1 MFQATRGH
9 GLDTVG
15 YPDHKSAT
23 RQDPGPLA
31 FELSGLSKVY
41 HRGKGT
47 EVRAVDDLSLSVP
60 VGQVVGL
67 LGPNGAGKTT
77 TIKMMC
83 GLVTPT
89 SGRVQLHGY
98 DIARERPMAVRQVGA
113 VLEGARNVYW
123 SLSAWQNLL
132 YFGRLKGLS
141 RRLIVPRAESLLRSL
156 DLWERRHQAVG
167 GFSRGMQQKV
177 AIASAL
183 VTDPP
188 ILLLDE
194 PTIGLDVQTARTVKE
209 WIARLAHEQGKTIVL
224 TTHQLVLAQELSDR
238 IAIIH
243 QGRLLTDLP
252 VRALLDRFRQDL
264 YEIRLGG
271 SLAPSTATFLDGFS
285 VTSSADGESS
295 LRGPLPDQDR
305 LYDLLETLRTLH
317 LPLIAVEP
325 VEPTLEDVFVQIL
338 KEG

>member
-1 MFQATRGH
+1 MFPITRND
-9 GLDTVG
+9 GLGTALQSDQQ
-15 YPDHKSAT
+15 SAT
-23 RQDPGPLA
+23 GPDARPPA
-31 FELSGLSKVY
+31 FELTGLSKVY

-47 EVRAVDDLSLSVP
+47 AVRAVDDLSLSAP
-60 VGQVVGL
+60 AGQVVGL

-83 GLVTPT
+83 GLVAPT

-98 DIARERPMAVRQVGA
+98 DVAKERPMAVRQVGA

-141 RRLIVPRAESLLRSL
+141 RRLIAPRAESLLRSL

-167 GFSRGMQQKV
+167 SYSRGMQQKV
-177 AIASAL
+177 AIAAAL
-183 VTDPP
+183 ITDPP

-194 PTIGLDVQTARTVKE
+194 PTLGLDVQMARTVKD
-209 WIARLAHEQGKTIVL
+209 WIARLAHEQGKTVVL
-224 TTHQLVLAQELSDR
+224 TTHQLALAQELSDR
-238 IAIIH
+238 IAIID

-252 VRALLDRFRQDL
+252 VRALLDRFRQDT
-264 YEIRLGG
+264 YEIRLG
-271 SLAPSTATFLDGFS
+271 SPLDSAAAPWLDGFS
-285 VTSSADGESS
+285 ITSEDGKTRI
-295 LRGPLPDQDR
+295 RGPIPDQEK
-305 LYDLLETLRTLH
+305 LYDLLTHIRAQN

-325 VEPTLEDVFVQIL
+325 VEPNLEDVFVQIL
-338 KEG
+338 GKG

>member
-1 MFQATRGH
+1 MFQTTKGE
-9 GLDTVG
+9 GLGTARP
-15 YPDHKSAT
+15 PDHESAG
-23 RQDPGPLA
+23 RPDRRPLA
-31 FELSGLSKVY
+31 FELTALSKVY
-41 HRGKGT
+41 QRGKGT
-47 EVRAVDDLSLSVP
+47 VVRAVVDLNLAVP

-98 DIARERPMAVRQVGA
+98 DVARERPMAVRQVGA

-132 YFGRLKGLS
+132 YFGRLKGLP
-141 RRLIVPRAESLLRSL
+141 RRQIVPRAESLLHSL

-177 AIASAL
+177 AIAAAL
-183 VTDPP
+183 ITNPP

-194 PTIGLDVQTARTVKE
+194 PTLGLDVQTARTVKD

-224 TTHQLVLAQELSDR
+224 TTHQLALAQELCDR
-238 IAIIH
+238 VAIID

-252 VRALLDRFRQDL
+252 VRELLARFRQET
-264 YEIRLGG
+264 YEIRLGSPLDLG
-271 SLAPSTATFLDGFS
+271 AAPWLDGFS
-285 VTSSADGESS
+285 VTSEDGGSRI
-295 LRGPLPDQDR
+295 RGPISDQNR
-305 LYDLLETLRTLH
+305 LYDLLTQLRTQH

-325 VEPTLEDVFVQIL
+325 VEPNLEDVFVQIL

>member
-1 MFQATRGH
+1 MFERTRND
-9 GLDTVG
+9 GLGTVLQS
-15 YPDHKSAT
+15 DQLSAT
-23 RQDPGPLA
+23 RPDARPLA
-31 FELSGLSKVY
+31 FELTSLSKVY

-60 VGQVVGL
+60 IGQVVGL

-89 SGRVQLHGY
+89 GGRVRLHGY
-98 DIARERPMAVRQVGA
+98 DIARQRPMAVRQVGA

-141 RRLIVPRAESLLRSL
+141 RGLIVPRAESLLRSL
-156 DLWERRHQAVG
+156 DLWKQRHQAVG
-167 GFSRGMQQKV
+167 GYSRGMQQKV
-177 AIASAL
+177 AIAAAL
-183 VTDPP
+183 ITDPP

-209 WIARLAHEQGKTIVL
+209 WIARLAHEEGKTIVL
-224 TTHQLVLAQELSDR
+224 TTHQLALAQELCDR
-238 IAIIH
+238 IAIVR
-243 QGRLLTDLP
+243 QGHLLTDLP
-252 VRALLDRFRQDL
+252 VRALLARFRQET

-271 SLAPSTATFLDGFS
+271 PLASSASSWLDGFS
-285 VTSSADGESS
+285 VTSADGESL
-295 LRGPLPDQDR
+295 LRGPISDQEQ
-305 LYDLLETLRTLH
+305 LYDLLTQVHTQH

-325 VEPTLEDVFVQIL
+325 VEPNLEDVFVQIL
-338 KEG
+338 GEG

>member
-1 MFQATRGH
+1 MFQTTRDA
-9 GLDTVG
+9 GLGEARPTDQQ
-15 YPDHKSAT
+15 SAT
-23 RQDPGPLA
+23 GPDARPPA
-31 FELSGLSKVY
+31 FELTGLSKVY

-47 EVRAVDDLSLSVP
+47 VVRAVDDLSLSVP
-60 VGQVVGL
+60 VGQVIGL

-98 DIARERPMAVRQVGA
+98 DVAKERPMAVRQVGA

-141 RRLIVPRAESLLRSL
+141 RKVIAPRAESLLRSL

-177 AIASAL
+177 AIAAAL
-183 VTDPP
+183 ITDPP

-194 PTIGLDVQTARTVKE
+194 PTIGLDVQTARTVKD
-209 WIARLAHEQGKTIVL
+209 WIARLAHEEGKTIVL
-224 TTHQLVLAQELSDR
+224 TTHQLALAQELCDR

-252 VRALLDRFRQDL
+252 VRELLARFRQET
-264 YEIRLGG
+264 YEIRLG
-271 SLAPSTATFLDGFS
+271 SPLDSSAASWLDGFS
-285 VTSSADGESS
+285 VTSEDGES
-295 LRGPLPDQDR
+295 LIRGPISDQEK
-305 LYDLLETLRTLH
+305 LYDLLTQVHTQH

-325 VEPTLEDVFVQIL
+325 VEPNLEEVFVQIL

>member
-1 MFQATRGH
+1 MFQTTQGKS
-9 GLDTVG
+9 LDEERL
-15 YPDHKSAT
+15 PDHASAG
-23 RQDPGPLA
+23 RSDRRPLA
-31 FELSGLSKVY
+31 FELTALSKVY
-41 HRGKGT
+41 QRGKGT

-89 SGRVQLHGY
+89 SGRVHLHGY
-98 DIARERPMAVRQVGA
+98 DIARERPLAVRQVGA

-141 RRLIVPRAESLLRSL
+141 RKVIAPRAESLLRSL

-177 AIASAL
+177 AIAAAL
-183 VTDPP
+183 ITDPP

-194 PTIGLDVQTARTVKE
+194 PTIGLDVQTARTVKD
-209 WIARLAHEQGKTIVL
+209 WIARLAHEEGKTIVL
-224 TTHQLVLAQELSDR
+224 TTHQLALAQELCDR

-252 VRALLDRFRQDL
+252 VRELLARFRQET

-271 SLAPSTATFLDGFS
+271 PLDSSAASWLDGFS
-285 VTSSADGESS
+285 VTSEDGESRI
-295 LRGPLPDQDR
+295 RGPISDQER
-305 LYDLLETLRTLH
+305 LYDLLTQVHTQH

-325 VEPTLEDVFVQIL
+325 VEPNLEEVFVQIL

>member
-1 MFQATRGH
+1 MFERTRND
-9 GLDTVG
+9 GLGTALQSDQ
-15 YPDHKSAT
+15 PSASM
-23 RQDPGPLA
+23 QDARPLA
-31 FELSGLSKVY
+31 FELTSLSKVY
-41 HRGKGT
+41 NRGKDT
-47 EVRAVDDLSLSVP
+47 AVRAVDDLNLSVP
-60 VGQVVGL
+60 AGQVVGL

-89 SGRVQLHGY
+89 GGCVRLHGY
-98 DIARERPMAVRQVGA
+98 DVARERPMAVRQVGA

-141 RRLIVPRAESLLRSL
+141 RKLIVPRAESLLRSL
-156 DLWERRHQAVG
+156 DLWERRNQAVG

-177 AIASAL
+177 AIAAAL
-183 VTDPP
+183 ITDPP

-194 PTIGLDVQTARTVKE
+194 PTLGLDVQTARTVKD

-224 TTHQLVLAQELSDR
+224 TTHQLALAEALCDR

-243 QGRLLTDLP
+243 QGHLLTDLP
-252 VRALLDRFRQDL
+252 VRALLARFRKDT
-264 YEIRLGG
+264 YEIRLGS
-271 SLAPSTATFLDGFS
+271 SLDSSDSTWLAGFS
-285 VTSSADGESS
+285 ITSEDGESS
-295 LRGPLPDQDR
+295 IRGPIPDQIR
-305 LYDLLETLRTLH
+305 LYDLLTQVHAHH

-325 VEPTLEDVFVQIL
+325 VEPNMEDVFVQIL